1 MSDSKKKIPLPII
14 NKICSTKNKLD
25 LKSIILLSFLGLLT
39 FGLIIHYLFFRNY
52 INYQFYTFYKH
63 FSSYILIYI
72 IIMMLIINCI
82 FIANLK
88 GINISFILNVATIFF
103 LILPSLWASLYYKKI
118 IL

>member
-1 MSDSKKKIPLPII
+1 MSDQKKIPLPII

-39 FGLIIHYLFFRNY
+39 FCLIIHYLFFKNFM
-52 INYQFYTFYKH
+52 NYQFYTFYKH
-63 FSSYILIYI
+63 FSPYILMYI
-72 IIMMLIINCI
+72 IMIMLIVNSV

-88 GINISFILNVATIFF
+88 GIKISFILNLVTLFF